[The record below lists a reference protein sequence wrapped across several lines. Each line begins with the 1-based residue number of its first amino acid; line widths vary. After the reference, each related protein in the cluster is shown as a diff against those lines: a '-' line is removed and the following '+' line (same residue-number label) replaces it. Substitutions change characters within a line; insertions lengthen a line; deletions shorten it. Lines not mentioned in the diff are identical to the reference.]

1 MQIKEIVPLLK
12 KAKAEKKMT
21 IQEIATVSNVA
32 VRTVNR
38 IFAGEDV
45 RCSSLSSVLG
55 TLDLSLTLQ
64 TKATMKRKTYKRN
77 TIGN

>member
-45 RCSSLSSVLG
+45 RYSSLRAVLAV
-55 TLDLSLTLQ
+55 LDLSISLNV
-64 TKATMKRKTYKRN
+64 A
-77 TIGN
+77 

>member
-21 IQEIATVSNVA
+21 IQEIAASSKVA

-38 IFAGEDV
+38 ILAGEDV
-45 RCSSLSSVLG
+45 RYSSLLSVLAV
-55 TLDLSLTLQ
+55 LDLSISLNV
-64 TKATMKRKTYKRN
+64 A
-77 TIGN
+77 